1 MDAGAEAAGETV
13 KFSGKNFLANSV
25 AAFLTCGMMNPCHR
39 GAPILCIFL
48 AGLSPF
54 LGQAQKNETP
64 PAVAGGETA
73 DLTPMEL
80 IKAGRAAFEAQ
91 EFAKAEQH
99 FDQLI
104 ADYGENAEVAAL
116 VDECRPLLA
125 MCKVKAKAFD
135 DAVTLIDASLQ
146 LPKLPDAA
154 REELQF
160 WRGICLLQTGEVTTA
175 QEQFG
180 EYYANERHDRTRRY
194 EAFLLF
200 GTGYIQLDDFE
211 GASDFFSDQIPK
223 LPPDQT
229 EVAGRATVL
238 LLHSL
243 MEAGRLSDAVQLVR
257 RTFSKLDDLTQAVSF
272 QLLTLS
278 LGARCLEEEK
288 YYDAI
293 VCLNRLWPR
302 ERLLQHQQAKLDAAK
317 QRRELLRKEGAKR
330 EALVFQTD
338 GIIARI
344 ERELEQFAKIES
356 YDAAL
361 KLRLA
366 QAFIGLERWR
376 EAGMIL
382 DDAVATLEPDPTVE
396 QAGVTA
402 LECWQQ
408 TGDWERVIA
417 SADRYLSIYAE
428 HRRGD
433 HLPQI
438 LTARGEGLRSTEKY
452 VEAEKEFGDVAN
464 DWPQHPLA
472 PRAML
477 LAGICQL
484 ERGRSDI
491 ALTAFEALRRR
502 FKKGPLHE
510 DAMFWEGM
518 ALSLERK
525 YDEARA
531 RLTLSLESY
540 PNGRYAASGAFE
552 RARCLHNQM
561 KHREAAAEFRAW
573 LKKFPGDRQE
583 NEARLLL
590 AESLMADGE
599 MDAGIKMLRGI
610 PREDAKLWEE
620 AQFKVGEALRK
631 LGRSEQAR
639 KFYEL
644 YIKENPRSRRLAEAA
659 MWQARE
665 VQKLGQPQAARD
677 LVWATLEKHG
687 DDPKAEGVEDLLDGM
702 AKLYRGEAE
711 TRVLF
716 LALEEKAAAAK
727 KDNRRTLALRLSW
740 AEGNALRASS
750 PVRARTVHYNL
761 ASLVDPAIHH
771 PRIIA
776 DTADAL
782 RAGNDSKRAR
792 ELYLDLRKWQP
803 RALERERAAFGLGMI
818 AAAAGDK
825 DKALEWFERCV
836 AESLTG
842 AAGNDAQ
849 LERGTLL
856 RSMQRP
862 KEAVEA
868 LTAVTTNRLATSQQK
883 ARALLALGYLA
894 REAIDLP
901 LAAKHFQ
908 RCYLSGAKWKDTA
921 AEARLQHGLVL
932 EKMNDQ
938 ANAVR
943 TYKELLAKN
952 ELASL
957 PPAKEARER
966 LAKLEG
972 GGL

>member
-1 MDAGAEAAGETV
+1 MKPCPRGLFSLCVLLAGMTPVCSHAQMVPKKKDAGPPQAREQAA
-13 KFSGKNFLANSV
+13 
-25 AAFLTCGMMNPCHR
+25 
-39 GAPILCIFL
+39 
-48 AGLSPF
+48 
-54 LGQAQKNETP
+54 
-64 PAVAGGETA
+64 A
-73 DLTPMEL
+73 DLTPAEL
-80 IKAGRAAFEAQ
+80 IKAGRTAFDAQ
-91 EFAKAEQH
+91 DFAKAEKH

-125 MCKVKAKAFD
+125 MCKVKAKAFE
-135 DAVTLIDASLQ
+135 DAVTLIEASLK

-160 WRGICLLQTGEVTTA
+160 WRGICLLQTGEVMPA

-180 EYYANERHDRTRRY
+180 EYYANGKHDRTRRY

-211 GASDFFSDQIPK
+211 GAADFFSDQIPK

-238 LLHSL
+238 LLHCL
-243 MEAGRLSDAVQLVR
+243 MEAGRLNDAVQLVR
-257 RTFSKLDDLTQAVSF
+257 RTFPGLDGLTQVVSF

-278 LGARCLEEEK
+278 LGARCLEKEK
-288 YYDAI
+288 YHDAI
-293 VCLNRLWPR
+293 TCLNRLWPR
-302 ERLLQHQQAKLDAAK
+302 ERLLQHQQSKLDAAR
-317 QRRELLRKEGAKR
+317 QRRELLKKEGAKR

-338 GIIARI
+338 GIITRI
-344 ERELEQFAKIES
+344 ERELEQFTKIES

-382 DDAVATLEPDPTVE
+382 DDAVASLEPDKTVE
-396 QAGVTA
+396 QAAVTA
-402 LECWQQ
+402 VECWQQ
-408 TGDWERVIA
+408 SGDWTRVIA
-417 SADRYLSIYAE
+417 SADRYLAIYAE

-438 LTARGEGLRSTEKY
+438 LTAKGEGLRSGEKY
-452 VEAEKEFGDVAN
+452 VEAEKEFGEVAN
-464 DWPQHPLA
+464 AWSRHPLA

-477 LAGICQL
+477 LAGICQM

-491 ALTAFEALRRR
+491 ALVAFEALRRR

-525 YDEARA
+525 YEEARA
-531 RLTLSLESY
+531 RLALNLEAY
-540 PNGRYAASGAFE
+540 PKGRYAAAAAFE

-561 KHREAAAEFRAW
+561 KHREAAPEFRAW

-599 MDAGIKMLRGI
+599 MDAGLKLLREI
-610 PREDAKLWEE
+610 PRDEPRLWEE
-620 AQFKVGEALRK
+620 AQFKEGEALRK
-631 LGRSEQAR
+631 LGRGQQAR
-639 KFYEL
+639 GFYER

-665 VQKLGQPQAARD
+665 VQKLGQSQAARE

-687 DDPKAEGVEDLLDGM
+687 NDPAAEGVEDLLNGL

-711 TRVLF
+711 TRELF
-716 LALEEKAAAAK
+716 LALEEKAAAARK
-727 KDNRRTLALRLSW
+727 ADHRTLALRLAW
-740 AEGNALRASS
+740 AEGHALRASS
-750 PVRARTVHYNL
+750 PIRAQSVHYNL
-761 ASLVDPAIHH
+761 APLLDPAVHH
-771 PRIIA
+771 PRILA
-776 DTADAL
+776 DVADAL
-782 RAGNDSKRAR
+782 RAGSDMKRAQQI
-792 ELYLDLRKWQP
+792 YLDLRKWNP

-818 AAAAGDK
+818 AAAGSDK
-825 DKALEWFERCV
+825 AKALEWFDRCV
-836 AESLTG
+836 SESVTG

-849 LERGTLL
+849 LERGSLL
-856 RSMQRP
+856 RAMKQP
-862 KEAVEA
+862 KEAAEA
-868 LTAVTTNRLATSQQK
+868 LTAVTTSRLATSQQK
-883 ARALLALGYLA
+883 ARALLGLGYLA
-894 REAIDLP
+894 LDAGDLK

-921 AEARLQHGLVL
+921 AEAWLQHGLAL
-932 EKMNDQ
+932 ERLKDQ
-938 ANAVR
+938 TNALK
-943 TYKELLAKN
+943 TYREMLAKID
-952 ELASL
+952 LAAL
-957 PPAKEARER
+957 PPATEARAR

-972 GGL
+972 GTP

>member
-1 MDAGAEAAGETV
+1 MT
-13 KFSGKNFLANSV
+13 K
-25 AAFLTCGMMNPCHR
+25 PCQCC
-39 GAPILCIFL
+39 ATILCVSL
-48 AGLSPF
+48 AGLLPLFS
-54 LGQAQKNETP
+54 QAQMKPAAP
-64 PAVAGGETA
+64 PLGKKEGAA
-73 DLTPMEL
+73 DLTPAEL

-91 EFAKAEQH
+91 DFAKAEQH

-135 DAVTLIDASLQ
+135 DAVTLIDASLK
-146 LPKLPDAA
+146 LPKLPEAA

-160 WRGICLLQTGEVTTA
+160 WRGICLLQTGEVMTA

-180 EYYANERHDRTRRY
+180 EYYANEKNDRTRRY

-211 GASDFFSDQIPK
+211 GAADFFSDQIPK

-243 MEAGRLSDAVQLVR
+243 MEAGKLKEAVQLVR
-257 RTFSKLDDLTQAVSF
+257 RTFPKLDGLTQIVSF

-293 VCLNRLWPR
+293 TCLNRLWPR
-302 ERLLQHQQAKLDAAK
+302 ERLLQHQQTKLDAAK

-338 GIIARI
+338 GIITRI
-344 ERELEQFAKIES
+344 ERELAGFTKIES

-396 QAGVTA
+396 QAAVTA
-402 LECWQQ
+402 VECWQQ

-438 LTARGEGLRSTEKY
+438 LTAKGEGLRSGEKY

-525 YDEARA
+525 YEAA
-531 RLTLSLESY
+531 RERLALSLDAY
-540 PNGRYAASGAFE
+540 PKGRYAAAAAFE

-561 KHREAAAEFRAW
+561 KHREAAPEFRVW

-599 MDAGIKMLRGI
+599 MDAGLKVLREI
-610 PREDAKLWEE
+610 PRDAERLWEE
-620 AQFKVGEALRK
+620 AQFKEGEALRK
-631 LGRSEQAR
+631 LGRGEQAR
-639 KFYEL
+639 EFYER

-677 LVWATLEKHG
+677 LVWSTLEKHG

-702 AKLYRGEAE
+702 AKLYRGEDE
-711 TRVLF
+711 TRRMYL
-716 LALEEKAAAAK
+716 LLEEKAAAAK
-727 KDNRRTLALRLSW
+727 KAERRTLALRLAW
-740 AEGNALRASS
+740 AEGNALRVSS
-750 PVRARTVHYNL
+750 PVRARTAYYNL
-761 ASLVDPAIHH
+761 APLIDPAIHH

-776 DTADAL
+776 DAADAL
-782 RAGNDSKRAR
+782 RAGNDHRRAQQM
-792 ELYLDLRKWQP
+792 YLDLRKWQP
-803 RALERERAAFGLGMI
+803 RAIERERASFGLGMI

-825 DKALEWFERCV
+825 VKALEWFDRCV

-849 LERGTLL
+849 LERAALL
-856 RSMQRP
+856 RDMKKP

-894 REAIDLP
+894 VEANDFA
-901 LAAKHFQ
+901 LAARHFQ

-921 AEARLQHGLVL
+921 AEAWLQHGKVL
-932 EKMNDQ
+932 EKLNE
-938 ANAVR
+938 AAKAAS
-943 TYKELLAKN
+943 TYKEMLAKKD
-952 ELASL
+952 LASL
-957 PPAKEARER
+957 PPASEARER

-972 GGL
+972 GAL

>member
-1 MDAGAEAAGETV
+1 MS
-13 KFSGKNFLANSV
+13 K
-25 AAFLTCGMMNPCHR
+25 PCPR
-39 GAPILCIFL
+39 DLLSLCVLL
-48 AGLSPF
+48 AGLTQVCSH
-54 LGQAQKNETP
+54 AQMAPKKKEAATP
-64 PAVAGGETA
+64 PAKEQAAA
-73 DLTPMEL
+73 DLTPAEL
-80 IKAGRAAFEAQ
+80 VKAGRTAFDAHD
-91 EFAKAEQH
+91 FAKAEQH

-116 VDECRPLLA
+116 VDDCRPLLA

-135 DAVTLIDASLQ
+135 DAVTLIEASLK
-146 LPKLPDAA
+146 LPKLPGAA

-160 WRGICLLQTGEVTTA
+160 WRGICLLQTGEVMTA

-180 EYYANERHDRTRRY
+180 EYYANEKHDRTRRY

-211 GASDFFSDQIPK
+211 GAADFFSDQIHK

-238 LLHSL
+238 LLHCL
-243 MEAGRLSDAVQLVR
+243 MEADRLNDAVQLVR
-257 RTFSKLDDLTQAVSF
+257 RTFPKLDGLTQVVSF

-293 VCLNRLWPR
+293 TCLNRLWPR
-302 ERLLQHQQAKLDAAK
+302 ERLLQHQLEKLNAAK
-317 QRRELLRKEGAKR
+317 QRRELLKKEGAKR

-344 ERELEQFAKIES
+344 ERELEQFTKIES

-382 DDAVATLEPDPTVE
+382 DDAVATLEPDKTVE
-396 QAGVTA
+396 QAAVTA
-402 LECWQQ
+402 VECWQQ
-408 TGDWERVIA
+408 SGDWLRVIA
-417 SADRYLSIYAE
+417 SADRYLAIYAE

-438 LTARGEGLRSTEKY
+438 LTAKGEGLRSGEKY
-452 VEAEKEFGDVAN
+452 VEAEHEFGEVAN

-477 LAGICQL
+477 MAGICQM

-491 ALTAFEALRRR
+491 ALVAFEALRRR
-502 FKKGPLHE
+502 FRKGPLHE

-525 YDEARA
+525 YEDARA
-531 RLTLSLESY
+531 RLALSLDAY
-540 PNGRYAASGAFE
+540 PKGRYTAPAAFE

-561 KHREAAAEFRAW
+561 KHREAVPEFRAW
-573 LKKFPGDRQE
+573 LKKFAGDRQE

-599 MDAGIKMLRGI
+599 MDAGLKLLREI
-610 PREDAKLWEE
+610 PRDEPKLWEE
-620 AQFKVGEALRK
+620 AQFKEGEALRK
-631 LGRSEQAR
+631 LGRGEQAQE
-639 KFYEL
+639 FYER
-644 YIKENPRSRRLAEAA
+644 YIKENPRSRRLPEAA

-665 VQKLGQPQAARD
+665 VQKLGQPEAARD

-687 DDPKAEGVEDLLDGM
+687 NDPAAEGVEDLLDGM

-711 TRVLF
+711 TRELF
-716 LALEEKAAAAK
+716 LALEEKAAAARK
-727 KDNRRTLALRLSW
+727 ADRRTLALRLAW
-740 AEGNALRASS
+740 AEGHALRKSS
-750 PVRARTVHYNL
+750 PIRAQSVHYNL
-761 ASLVDPAIHH
+761 APLLDPAVHH
-771 PRIIA
+771 PRILA
-776 DTADAL
+776 DVADAL
-782 RAGNDSKRAR
+782 RAGKDFKRAQQI
-792 ELYLDLRKWQP
+792 LVDLRKWHP

-818 AAAAGDK
+818 AADGGDK
-825 DKALEWFERCV
+825 EKALEWFDRCV

-849 LERGTLL
+849 LERGALL
-856 RSMQRP
+856 RAMKKP
-862 KEAVEA
+862 KEAAEA
-868 LTAVTTNRLATSQQK
+868 LTAVTTNRLANSQQK
-883 ARALLALGYLA
+883 AWALLGLGYLA
-894 REAIDLP
+894 LDAGDLK
-901 LAAKHFQ
+901 LAGRHFQ

-921 AEARLQHGLVL
+921 ADAWLQHGLVL
-932 EKMNDQ
+932 EKLNDQ
-938 ANAVR
+938 ANALK
-943 TYKELLAKN
+943 TYREMLAKN
-952 ELASL
+952 DLAAQ
-957 PPAKEARER
+957 PPAAEARAR
-966 LAKLEG
+966 LAILEG
-972 GGL
+972 GAP

>member
-1 MDAGAEAAGETV
+1 MLAIPGAVHNICAIMD
-13 KFSGKNFLANSV
+13 
-25 AAFLTCGMMNPCHR
+25 PCLR
-39 GAPILCIFL
+39 CTLLLCVSL
-48 AGLSPF
+48 AGMPQLF
-54 LGQAQKNETP
+54 GQMRKEGG
-64 PAVAGGETA
+64 PARPVPEEAGA
-73 DLTPMEL
+73 DLTPAEL
-80 IKAGRAAFEAQ
+80 VKAGRAAFEAQ
-91 EFAKAEQH
+91 DFTAAARH

-104 ADYGENAEVAAL
+104 ADYGENAEVAPL

-125 MCKVKAKAFD
+125 LCRLKAGEFD
-135 DAVTLIDASLQ
+135 DALALIEASLL
-146 LPKLPDAA
+146 LPKLPEAA
-154 REELQF
+154 REELLF
-160 WRGICLLQTGEVTTA
+160 WRGICLLQTGAVMPA

-180 EYYANERHDRTRRY
+180 EYYANEKHDRTRRY

-211 GASDFFSDQIPK
+211 GAADFFQDQIPK
-223 LPPDQT
+223 LPPDQR

-238 LLHSL
+238 LLHAL
-243 MEAGRLSDAVQLVR
+243 MEAGRLGEAVQLVR
-257 RTFSKLDDLTQAVSF
+257 RSSQARPGIPRIEDLTQAVSF

-293 VCLNRLWPR
+293 TCLNRLWPR
-302 ERLLQHQQAKLDAAK
+302 ERLLRHQQEKLAAAM
-317 QRRELLRKEGAKR
+317 QRRELLRREGAKR

-338 GIIARI
+338 GIITRI

-396 QAGVTA
+396 QAAVTA
-402 LECWQQ
+402 VECWQQ
-408 TGDWERVIA
+408 TGDWARVIA
-417 SADRYLSIYAE
+417 SANRYLSIYAE

-438 LTARGEGLRSTEKY
+438 LVAKGEGLRSSGSF

-464 DWPQHPLA
+464 DWPQHLLA

-491 ALTAFEALRRR
+491 ALTAFEALRTR

-510 DAMFWEGM
+510 DAMFWEGV

-525 YDEARA
+525 YEAA
-531 RLTLSLESY
+531 RERLALSIEAY
-540 PNGRYAASGAFE
+540 PKGRYAAAAAFE

-561 KHREAAAEFRAW
+561 QHRRAAPEFRAW

-583 NEARLLL
+583 DEARLLL
-590 AESLMADGE
+590 AESLMAEGE
-599 MDAGIKMLRGI
+599 MDAGIAMLRGI
-610 PREDAKLWEE
+610 PRDDAKLWEE
-620 AQFKVGEALRK
+620 AQFKEGEALRK
-631 LGRSEQAR
+631 LGRSKEAR
-639 KFYEL
+639 AFYER

-665 VQKLGQPQAARD
+665 VQKLGEPGAARE
-677 LVWATLEKHG
+677 LVWATLEQHG

-702 AKLYRGEAE
+702 AKLYRGATE
-711 TRVLF
+711 TRELY
-716 LALEEKAAAAK
+716 LALETKAAAARK
-727 KDNRRTLALRLSW
+727 ANRRTLALRLAW
-740 AEGNALRASS
+740 AEGHALQSSS
-750 PVRARTVHYNL
+750 PVRARSVHYNL
-761 ASLVDPAIHH
+761 APLLDPAIHH

-782 RAGNDSKRAR
+782 RAGQDFKRAR
-792 ELYLDLRKWQP
+792 QFYLDLRKWHP

-825 DKALEWFERCV
+825 TAALEWFDRCV

-849 LERGTLL
+849 LERAALL
-856 RSMQRP
+856 REMKRE

-868 LTAVTTNRLATSQQK
+868 LTAVTTSRLATSQQK
-883 ARALLALGYLA
+883 ARALLGLGYLA
-894 REAIDLP
+894 LDANDLP

-908 RCYLSGAKWKDTA
+908 RCCLSGAKWKETA
-921 AEARLQHGLVL
+921 AEAWLQHGLVL
-932 EKMNDQ
+932 ERMND
-938 ANAVR
+938 AASAAR
-943 TYKELLAKN
+943 TYQAMLAKN
-952 ELASL
+952 DLAAQ
-957 PPAKEARER
+957 PPARQARER

-972 GGL
+972 GAP